1 MKNTKEIMIFIP
13 FDIWRDKDLT
23 LSEKVFLSEIKR
35 RQDDGGCFTSN
46 KEFGQYMNLTK
57 GRITQL
63 VTALVKKNKVKLK
76 FSETNGRQKREI
88 IITKKECE

>member
-13 FDIWRDKDLT
+13 FDIWTDKDLT
-23 LSEKVFLSEIKR
+23 LSEKVFLSEVKR
-35 RQDDGGCFTSN
+35 RQDNGGCFTSN
-46 KEFGQYMNLTK
+46 KDFGQYMNLTK

-63 VTALVKKNKVKLK
+63 VTALVKKNKVTLK